1 MTLNSDRRWLFLVNP
16 QSTSNSVE
24 VSERVIMPTKHRRYT
39 LKSKQA
45 KQILDDISERLKV
58 SVDSLFGTKANVEV
72 VEADIGNVYL
82 VNGKPL
88 FFKVGE
94 KFMPT
99 LFFQDFTSQAPK
111 IVVDMGAVPYVC
123 NGADIMAPGIVRV
136 EDEFSEGDLVL
147 VVDEKHGKPLALGE
161 SLYDAASVRN
171 IKQGAVVKS
180 VHFVS
185 DKIWNFAKT
194 FVG

>member
-1 MTLNSDRRWLFLVNP
+1 
-16 QSTSNSVE
+16 
-24 VSERVIMPTKHRRYT
+24 MPTKYRRYA

-45 KQILDDISERLKV
+45 KQLLNEFSERLKINLDAV
-58 SVDSLFGTKANVEV
+58 FGSKANVEI
-72 VEADIGNVYL
+72 VEADVGKFYL

-88 FFKVGE
+88 FFKAE
-94 KFMPT
+94 ELLLPT
-99 LFFQDFTSQAPK
+99 LFFREFILQAPK

-136 EDEFSEGDLVL
+136 EGEFDKGALVL
-147 VVDEKHGKPLALGE
+147 VVDVTYGKPLAVGI
-161 SLYDAASVRN
+161 SLYDTETTRS
-171 IKQGAVVKS
+171 IKQGSVVKN

-194 FVG
+194 LAD

>member
-1 MTLNSDRRWLFLVNP
+1 
-16 QSTSNSVE
+16 
-24 VSERVIMPTKHRRYT
+24 MPMKYRRYA

-45 KQILDDISERLKV
+45 KQILNEIAERLKV
-58 SVDSLFGTKANVEV
+58 NVDALFGAKANVEV
-72 VEADIGNVYL
+72 VEADLGNVYL

-94 KFMPT
+94 RVLPT
-99 LFFQDFTSQAPK
+99 LLFSDFTSHAPK

-136 EDEFSEGDLVL
+136 EGEFGEGDVVL
-147 VVDEKHGKPLALGE
+147 VVDEKHGKTLAVGE
-161 SLYDAASVRN
+161 SLYDAKCVCKT
-171 IKQGAVVKS
+171 KQGAVVKN

-185 DKIWNFAKT
+185 DKIWNFAKILI
-194 FVG
+194 G

>member
-1 MTLNSDRRWLFLVNP
+1 
-16 QSTSNSVE
+16 
-24 VSERVIMPTKHRRYT
+24 MPTKHRRYA

-45 KQILDDISERLKV
+45 KQILNEISEKLKV
-58 SVDSLFGTKANVEV
+58 NVEGLFVSKANVEV
-72 VEADIGNVYL
+72 VDADVGKIYL

-88 FFKVGE
+88 FFKVE
-94 KFMPT
+94 ERALPT
-99 LFFQDFTSQAPK
+99 LLFQDFALGAPK

-123 NGADIMAPGIVRV
+123 NGADVMAPGIVRV
-136 EDEFSEGDLVL
+136 EGEFGKGDLVL

-161 SLYDAASVRN
+161 SLYDAETARN
-171 IKQGAVVKS
+171 TKQGVVVEN

-194 FVG
+194 LAE